1 MLADR
6 ATAGPPSG
14 RDTSSVAHL
23 VEGQLPSTEP
33 VQGSPGIGTGS
44 MVALRATAVA
54 AERARQ
60 FIKRHNTLMTGA
72 ERFWRAV
79 DSVPAPVGPILQSVK
94 RRMIRETGWAE
105 LVLVVES
112 LESQG
117 LSYWLAGGWGVDAL
131 VQRQTRRHKDID
143 IIIEDFE
150 LNEPKVRQTFL
161 ALGFH
166 HITMDQGGVWMPW
179 RSNFEDRA
187 GHRIELLA
195 IDWTYLKDVFTL
207 AGKSSASSN
216 NVSSAEDLA
225 REVLTVGMLKDRQ
238 IPCLTYEAQLLFHTG
253 FPLETAAHIDLSVL
267 RAELGASA

>member
-1 MLADR
+1 MFGDR
-6 ATAGPPSG
+6 ATAGPFSG
-14 RDTSSVAHL
+14 RDAITTAHWAEDKRTL
-23 VEGQLPSTEP
+23 SPCIDPSASE
-33 VQGSPGIGTGS
+33 TGS
-44 MVALRATAVA
+44 GPVVSLKATSIA

-60 FIKRHNTLMTGA
+60 FIKRHNALLSGA

-79 DSVPAPVGPILQSVK
+79 DAVPAPVGPVLQLVK

-112 LESQG
+112 LED
-117 LSYWLAGGWGVDAL
+117 LALPYWLAGGWGVDAL

-150 LNEPKVRQTFL
+150 HNEPKARQAFL

-166 HITMDQGGVWMPW
+166 HVQMDQGGVWMPW

-195 IDWTYLKDVFTL
+195 IDWAHLNDVFAL
-207 AGKSSASSN
+207 AAEPPNPTST
-216 NVSSAEDLA
+216 EDLA
-225 REVLTVGMLKDRQ
+225 GEILTVGMLNGRP
-238 IPCLTYEAQLLFHTG
+238 IPCLTRNAQLLFHTG
-253 FPLETAAHIDLSVL
+253 FPLEDAGTTDVSLLHTEFGATA
-267 RAELGASA
+267 

>member
-1 MLADR
+1 MLADH

-14 RDTSSVAHL
+14 RDADSMAHL
-23 VEGQLPSTEP
+23 VDGRLPSTETAEGP
-33 VQGSPGIGTGS
+33 PETATGP

-79 DSVPAPVGPILQSVK
+79 DSVPGPVGPILQSVK

-143 IIIEDFE
+143 IIIDDFE
-150 LNEPKVRQTFL
+150 RNEPEVRQAFL

-187 GHRIELLA
+187 GHRIELLG
-195 IDWTYLKDVFTL
+195 IDWAHLQGIFIL
-207 AGKSSASSN
+207 AEQSSTSSN
-216 NVSSAEDLA
+216 KGPSSEDLA
-225 REVLTVGMLKDRQ
+225 RKVLTVGKLNDRQ

-253 FPLETAAHIDLSVL
+253 YPLETMAHDDLSVL
-267 RAELGASA
+267 RSELGLAV